1 MTLFE
6 HDIIDLHIALE
17 NWLGKGEGDAETLLT
32 RFRADF
38 LMIPPGG
45 AHLDHHALA
54 HFLDAQRGSRPGL
67 KIIIDE
73 LTTTE
78 AWDNGAV
85 LHYRETQTRP
95 DMPVNVRWAT
105 AVLNQ
110 EGDRITWRLL
120 HETAAQP

>member
-1 MTLFE
+1 MTPFE

-17 NWLGKGEGDAETLLT
+17 DWLGKGEGDADALLT
-32 RFRADF
+32 RFHPDF

-45 AHLDHHALA
+45 VQIDYSGLVS
-54 HFLDAQRGSRPGL
+54 FLEKQRGSRPGL
-67 KIIIDE
+67 KIVIDE
-73 LTTTE
+73 LSTIQR
-78 AWDNGAV
+78 WDRGAV

-95 DMPVNVRWAT
+95 DLPVNVRWST

-110 EGDRITWRLL
+110 EGDKITWRLL

>member
-1 MTLFE
+1 MTPFE

-17 NWLGKGEGDAETLLT
+17 DWLGKGEGDADALLT
-32 RFRADF
+32 RFHPDF

-45 AHLDHHALA
+45 VQIDYSGLVS
-54 HFLDAQRGSRPGL
+54 FLENQRGSRPGL
-67 KIIIDE
+67 KIVIDE
-73 LTTTE
+73 LSTIQR
-78 AWDNGAV
+78 WDRGAV

-95 DMPVNVRWAT
+95 DQPVNVRWST

-110 EGDRITWRLL
+110 EGDKITWRLL

>member
-1 MTLFE
+1 MTPFE

-17 NWLGKGEGDAETLLT
+17 DWLGKGEGDADALLAC
-32 RFRADF
+32 FSPDF

-45 AHLDHHALA
+45 VQIDYIGLA
-54 HFLDAQRGSRPGL
+54 SFLENQRGSRPGL
-67 KIIIDE
+67 KIVIDE
-73 LTTTE
+73 LSTIQR
-78 AWDNGAV
+78 WDRGAV

-95 DMPVNVRWAT
+95 EQPVNVRWST

-110 EGDRITWRLL
+110 EGDKITWRLL